1 MSKKDDFKEFASKNP
16 SLAKYIENGE
26 MSWQKFYELY
36 DIYGEDESVWSK
48 YKNSERN
55 GESSFKIND
64 LIKGVNIDTIKEH
77 ITTAQKALDFVQ
89 ELTSKTGGNVPKAS
103 VTPRPLNKFF
113 ED

>member
-1 MSKKDDFKEFASKNP
+1 MTKIDNFKLFVKNNP
-16 SLAKYIENGE
+16 NLITYVRNNT

-89 ELTSKTGGNVPKAS
+89 ELTSKAGGNVPK
-103 VTPRPLNKFF
+103 VPITPRPLNKFF